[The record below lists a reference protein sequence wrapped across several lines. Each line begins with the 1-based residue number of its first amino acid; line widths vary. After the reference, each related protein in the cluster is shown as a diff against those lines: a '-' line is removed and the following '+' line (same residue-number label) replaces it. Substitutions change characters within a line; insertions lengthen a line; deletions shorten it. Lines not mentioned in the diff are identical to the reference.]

1 MRKGRT
7 MIVRRC
13 TKADKDIWV
22 KLNTEAMEEELGA
35 NTFWFETKEKGV
47 QKLEE
52 SFDRALE
59 KEHSIILLLFQEG
72 DDIVGF
78 ANLNTIYN
86 VWSAGEAL
94 VVDDFFIAKDYRKKG
109 LGNEGLVLVEKFGL
123 DGGYKRIQFNSDQ
136 EDEHIINVW
145 EEFGY
150 RPLDVK
156 FYMRYV

>member
-1 MRKGRT
+1 

-13 TKADKDIWV
+13 TKEDKSIWV
-22 KLNTEAMEEELGA
+22 ELNKKCMEEELGVS
-35 NTFWFETKEKGV
+35 NFWFETKQRGI

-59 KEHSIILLLFQEG
+59 NEHGIVLLLFQE
-72 DDIVGF
+72 DDEVVGF
-78 ANLNTIYN
+78 ANLNVIYS

-94 VVDDFFIAKDYRKKG
+94 VVDNFYIAEEHRKKG

-123 DGGYKRIQFNSDQ
+123 DGGFKRIQFNSDQ
-136 EDEHIINVW
+136 EDEHIIKVW

-150 RPLDVK
+150 HPLDVK